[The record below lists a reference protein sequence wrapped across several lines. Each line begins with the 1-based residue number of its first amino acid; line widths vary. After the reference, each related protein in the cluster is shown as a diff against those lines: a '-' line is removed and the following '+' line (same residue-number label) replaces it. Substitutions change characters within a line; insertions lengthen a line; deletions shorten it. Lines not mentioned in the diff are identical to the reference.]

1 MNQSLTNTNSNRDVE
16 KTDSSVEKKPVSHQ
30 LTPKELSGAVLPL
43 STQAALLGVENPKPL
58 NKNLKV
64 SKKSKKDDRSKDEE
78 LSSDAATGADA
89 QTDFPILL
97 AQANTETKVMTDAG
111 GGSSTAAP
119 SGAATANAS
128 TGAMSGS
135 STAVSEAASTGSSTL
150 GLLAGVALLGAAAG
164 GGGSTP
170 ATAVPLV
177 NTLNPPVV
185 NATTKAAGLTVT
197 GTTEAGSVVT
207 VKLGNTEKTAVTT
220 GTNWTVTF
228 AAGDIPADGSTTL
241 SAVAKKTG
249 ATDSTP
255 TAAVAI
261 TVDTAVAAPVVGAVA
276 TDNAVSGA
284 EKTAGVAV
292 SGTADAGAS
301 VAVTWGATTKTVTAT
316 GGNWT
321 TNFASTEIPA
331 DGNTSVNAVATD
343 VVGNVSVAGT
353 RAVTVDTTVA
363 APVVTAVATD
373 NVVNGAEKTAGVAVS
388 GTAEAGASVA
398 VTWGATTKTVTAT
411 GGNWTA
417 NFTSAQVPADG
428 NTSVSAVATDVLGNV
443 SVAGTRA
450 VTVDTAV
457 AAPVVGA
464 VATDNAVSGAEKTA
478 GVAVSGTAEAG
489 ASVAVTWGATTKT
502 VTATGGNWTTNFA
515 STEIPADGNTSVS
528 AVATDVAGN
537 VSVAGTQA
545 VTVDTATP
553 TITSLV
559 ADSATQKISLTYSEA
574 LDALN
579 KPEATA
585 FTVSIGG
592 VANLVASVAVSGSTV
607 VLTMTNPIPTSG
619 AVSVAYQ
626 DPTNADDVAAIQDA
640 VGNDA
645 ASFANVVVADGYIRG
660 ANVYIDTNNNGRI
673 DVGADTFVGVTDKNG
688 NILIPGNLVGG
699 TLLVQG
705 GVNIDTGVANT
716 AVLKAPKGST
726 SITPLTTLVQT
737 VVEQQVAANPNTVVD
752 AAVIQTAMAQV
763 ASALGLTTALN
774 GKSLTSYD
782 PIAQG
787 NTVVQKAAAQ
797 VATIV
802 ALASGGDEAKSAEV
816 MSSLTT
822 RISSNGT
829 APAISLDDATVLN
842 SILPSSLS
850 LSDAKKSE
858 ITAASTS
865 ISTAAN
871 INAISTA
878 QGQSLDKTAAAKPTL
893 DAPALTNKPSEI
905 SVKVLFENKATDGSS
920 VITGDTIQLK
930 DGSVAVGAAATV
942 TADDLAL
949 GFKVIKVS
957 FAGAADSAHSL
968 TASITDKAGN
978 VSPVSL
984 GSVVTVDTAVE
995 APEAAAVATDNT
1007 VNAAEKTASVAV
1019 SGTAEAGASVAVTWG
1034 ATTKTV
1040 TATGGN
1046 WTTNFA
1052 STEVPADGNTSV
1064 SAVATDVAGNVSVA
1078 GTKSVTVDTAAA
1090 APVVAAVNSDNFVN
1104 AEEKTAGVAVS
1115 GSAEAGA
1122 SVAVTWGATT
1132 KTVTATGGSWTA
1144 DFASTEVPA
1153 DGNTSVSAVATDVAG
1168 NVSVAGTKSVTVD
1181 TAVAAPVVAAVN
1193 SDNFVNAAEKTAGV
1207 VVSGTAEAGAS
1218 VAVTWGATTKTATA
1232 TGGNWT
1238 ANFASAEVPADGN
1251 PSVSAVATDV
1261 AGNMS
1266 VAGTQA
1272 VTVDSASP
1280 TATATI
1286 RTVEDNVP
1294 STTVT
1299 EVAKGSTTND
1309 NTPALVGDLTA
1320 ALGAGEV
1327 LAVYDG
1333 ATRIGQAT
1341 VTNTA
1346 WNFVATSLSN
1356 GDHSLTAVVEDIAGN
1371 LGAVSGAYAF
1381 KVDATVPAATAAVTA
1396 LAASV
1401 NTDKPA
1407 ITGTVTGTLATGDV
1421 VKVFDGSTLLG
1432 TATVSGSAWSFTPTS
1447 ALAQGQH
1454 KITAVVENAGGT
1466 QSALSAE
1473 KAFVVDTVA
1482 PVVPVVSS
1490 FSDNSGLTTD
1500 NITNDKTLTF
1510 SMTAEAGSK
1519 LEVFSGTTS
1528 LGTATESSTAG
1539 TFSFTTASLAD
1550 GTYSFK
1556 AGSSDAAGNSTLSAV
1571 KAVVIDAT
1579 APAKSVITD
1588 WVTDGSNIKLV
1599 ISAETGSEVTVSK
1612 GTVVLG
1618 TATETSTKGIYNYT
1632 APIESAGIYGFTTK
1646 AKDVAGNVSADNTQS
1661 AIFVSGDSLQTITS
1675 GSVDLKVVSSTA
1687 TALTLALSPK
1697 FTNTGISSL
1706 DAALLIDSSKVTFP
1720 ESATSNLNGFSPLV
1734 GSVDVPNSTIDS
1746 LNIGGYVLD
1755 APATSVTSSVAIF
1768 ALSWKSSPAVLDINF
1783 ASLEANNPSDAPYTG
1798 LTNPSFRFTPGNGVA
1813 TGTTGD
1819 DLIITGTG
1827 NVSVTGGAGADTVLL
1842 GNSAVNLT
1850 LTDFAFGTDHIDL
1863 SKLMMG
1869 SGYTSTA
1876 ATAAANVGVML
1887 APTPSDIATL
1897 ITSKDASLDNKF
1909 GAWFEAA
1916 TTGTNKGVLHVFG
1929 DNDAAVGAG
1938 RISPYLVDIV
1948 IGANSTGTY
1957 SLADLFYQLPPT
1969 VVI

>member
-1 MNQSLTNTNSNRDVE
+1 MNQSLTNTNSNPDVV
-16 KTDSSVEKKPVSHQ
+16 KAGALVEKKPVSQ
-30 LTPKELSGAVLPL
+30 KLTSKEFSDAVLPL
-43 STQAALLGVENPKPL
+43 STQAALSVIENLKPL

-64 SKKSKKDDRSKDEE
+64 SKKAKKDDLSDDEE
-78 LSSDAATGADA
+78 LTSGADKGAEA
-89 QTDFPILL
+89 QTDSPILL

-111 GGSSTAAP
+111 VGSSTAAP
-119 SGAATANAS
+119 SGATTANAS
-128 TGAMSGS
+128 TDATSGP
-135 STAVSEAASTGSSTL
+135 STAIPEAASTGFSPLVLL
-150 GLLAGVALLGAAAG
+150 GGVAALLGAAAG
-164 GGGSTP
+164 GAGSTP
-170 ATAVPLV
+170 TTAGSTPTTAVPLL
-177 NTLNPPVV
+177 NTLNPVV

-197 GTTEAGSVVT
+197 GTTEAGAVVT
-207 VKLGNTEKTAVTT
+207 VKLGSTQKTAITT

-228 AAGDIPADGSTTL
+228 AAGDISADGATTL
-241 SAVAKKTG
+241 SAVAKKPG
-249 ATDSTP
+249 ANDSAA

-261 TVDTAVAAPVVGAVA
+261 TVDTAA
-276 TDNAVSGA
+276 
-284 EKTAGVAV
+284 
-292 SGTADAGAS
+292 
-301 VAVTWGATTKTVTAT
+301 
-316 GGNWT
+316 
-321 TNFASTEIPA
+321 
-331 DGNTSVNAVATD
+331 
-343 VVGNVSVAGT
+343 
-353 RAVTVDTTVA
+353 
-363 APVVTAVATD
+363 
-373 NVVNGAEKTAGVAVS
+373 
-388 GTAEAGASVA
+388 
-398 VTWGATTKTVTAT
+398 
-411 GGNWTA
+411 
-417 NFTSAQVPADG
+417 
-428 NTSVSAVATDVLGNV
+428 
-443 SVAGTRA
+443 
-450 VTVDTAV
+450 
-457 AAPVVGA
+457 
-464 VATDNAVSGAEKTA
+464 
-478 GVAVSGTAEAG
+478 
-489 ASVAVTWGATTKT
+489 
-502 VTATGGNWTTNFA
+502 
-515 STEIPADGNTSVS
+515 
-528 AVATDVAGN
+528 
-537 VSVAGTQA
+537 
-545 VTVDTATP
+545 P

-559 ADSATQKISLTYSEA
+559 ADSANQKITLTYSEA
-574 LDALN
+574 LDAFY

-592 VANLVASVAVSGSTV
+592 VANLVASVALSGSTV

-673 DVGADTFVGVTDKNG
+673 DVGADIFVGVTDKNG

-763 ASALGLTTALN
+763 ASALGLTAALN

-782 PIAQG
+782 PIAEG

-802 ALASGGDEAKSAEV
+802 ALASGGDAAKSAEV
-816 MSSLTT
+816 MSSLSTK
-822 RISSNGT
+822 ISNNGT
-829 APAISLDDATVLN
+829 APAISLVDATVLN

-850 LSDAKKSE
+850 LSDAEKSK

-865 ISTAAN
+865 ISTAAD
-871 INAISTA
+871 ITAISTA

-893 DAPALTNKPSEI
+893 DAPALTNKPEEV
-905 SVKVLFENKATDGSS
+905 SVKVLFENKAIDGSS
-920 VITGDTIQLK
+920 VITGDIIQLK
-930 DGSVAVGAAATV
+930 DGSVALGAAATV
-942 TADDLAL
+942 TEVDLAA

-957 FAGAADSAHSL
+957 FADAADSAHSL

-978 VSPVSL
+978 VSPDSS

-995 APEAAAVATDNT
+995 APGVAAVATDNT
-1007 VNAAEKTASVAV
+1007 VNADAKTASVAV

-1046 WTTNFA
+1046 WSTNFA

-1064 SAVATDVAGNVSVA
+1064 SAVATDVAGNM
-1078 GTKSVTVDTAAA
+1078 
-1090 APVVAAVNSDNFVN
+1090 
-1104 AEEKTAGVAVS
+1104 
-1115 GSAEAGA
+1115 
-1122 SVAVTWGATT
+1122 
-1132 KTVTATGGSWTA
+1132 
-1144 DFASTEVPA
+1144 
-1153 DGNTSVSAVATDVAG
+1153 
-1168 NVSVAGTKSVTVD
+1168 SVAGTKSVTVD

-1193 SDNFVNAAEKTAGV
+1193 SDNFVNAEEKTAGV
-1207 VVSGTAEAGAS
+1207 AVSGTAEAGAS
-1218 VAVTWGATTKTATA
+1218 VAVTWGATTKTVTA
-1232 TGGNWT
+1232 TGGDWT
-1238 ANFASAEVPADGN
+1238 ANFASTEVPADGNTSVSAVATDVAGNMSVAGTKSVTVDTAVAAPVVAAVNTDNFVNAAEKTAGVVVSGTAEAGSSVAVTWGATTKTVTAIGSNWSANFASTEVPADGN

-1261 AGNMS
+1261 AGNVS

-1272 VTVDSASP
+1272 VTVDSVSP

-1327 LAVYDG
+1327 LVVYDG
-1333 ATRIGQAT
+1333 ASRIGQAT

-1371 LGAVSGAYAF
+1371 QGAVSGAYAF

-1407 ITGTVTGTLATGDV
+1407 ISGTVTGTLATGDI

-1432 TATVSGSAWSFTPTS
+1432 TATVSGSAWSFTPTL
-1447 ALAQGQH
+1447 ALTQGQH

-1482 PVVPVVSS
+1482 PVVPVVTS

-1500 NITNDKTLTF
+1500 NITSDKTVTF
-1510 SMTAEAGSK
+1510 SMTAEASSK
-1519 LEVFSGTTS
+1519 LEIFSGATS
-1528 LGTATESSTAG
+1528 SGLATESSTAAG
-1539 TFSFTTASLAD
+1539 TFSFTTTSLDD
-1550 GTYSFK
+1550 GSYNFK
-1556 AGSSDAAGNSTLSAV
+1556 AVSSDAAGNTAASAV
-1571 KAVVIDAT
+1571 ETLVIDAT

-1588 WVTDGSNIKLV
+1588 WVIDGSNIKLV

-1632 APIESAGIYGFTTK
+1632 AAIESSGNYGFTTK
-1646 AKDVAGNVSADNTQS
+1646 AKDVAGNVSADNTQT

-1675 GSVDLKVVSSTA
+1675 GSVDLKVVSSTV

-1720 ESATSNLNGFSPLV
+1720 ESATSNLNGFSLLV

-1746 LNIGGYVLD
+1746 LNIGGYVFD

-1768 ALSWKSSPAVLDINF
+1768 ALSWKSSPVVLDINF

-1869 SGYTSTA
+1869 YGYTSTA

-1887 APTPSDIATL
+1887 APSPSGIADL

-1909 GAWFEAA
+1909 GAWFDVA

-1929 DNDAAVGAG
+1929 DTDAAVGAG
-1938 RISPYLVDIV
+1938 HIAPYLVDIV

-1957 SLADLFYQLPPT
+1957 SLADLFYQLPTT